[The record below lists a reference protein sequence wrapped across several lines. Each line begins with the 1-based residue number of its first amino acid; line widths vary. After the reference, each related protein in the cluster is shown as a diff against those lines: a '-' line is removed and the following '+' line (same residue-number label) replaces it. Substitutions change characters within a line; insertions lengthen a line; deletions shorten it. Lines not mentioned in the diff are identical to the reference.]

1 MRLALVCGALGIPP
15 LAVLVGQALPAPY
28 DSFVAYGP
36 LGIFT
41 LLYILGQVVSKREL
55 DRALARAEKAE
66 AQRDALADRAMSDFV
81 PLVTEVSRTM
91 VPTLDRLVT
100 EVQSVR
106 IDLQRNG
113 ERLDRLD
120 HRGRS

>member
-1 MRLALVCGALGIPP
+1 MRLALVLGALGVAGSWPII
-15 LAVLVGQALPAPY
+15 GQALPPPY
-28 DSFVAYGP
+28 DSLVAYGP

-55 DRALARAEKAE
+55 ERALLRAERAE
-66 AQRDALADRAMSDFV
+66 SQRDALADRAMSDLV

-100 EVQSVR
+100 EF
-106 IDLQRNG
+106 QRMG
-113 ERLDRLD
+113 DRLDRLD
-120 HRGRS
+120 RDRS